1 MKQVKKQQG
10 FTIIE
15 LVVVILLLGIL
26 TATALPRFM
35 DVTDDAHTAVVD
47 AVVGGFATGTSIYR
61 AQWFADNQPNRV
73 TEYNDLLANTSG
85 YPIGLKTGAT
95 INGTLLTTVGSSTN
109 CRDIFQNVL
118 QAGGQPTITTQTTAA
133 ALLTSVT
140 VLTSIADD
148 YDFVAYLSS
157 SNSTTKNTCSYIYT
171 GQYTNN
177 TLNDLP
183 VIYYN
188 ARTGAVTKGEI

>member
-1 MKQVKKQQG
+1 MKQAKKQQG

-73 TEYNDLLANTSG
+73 SEYNDLLANSAG
-85 YPIGLKTGAT
+85 YPIGKKTGAT
-95 INGTLLTTVGSSTN
+95 ITTTLLTTINTSTN
-109 CRDIFQNVL
+109 CVDIFQNVL
-118 QAGGQPTITTQTTAA
+118 QAGGQPTITTKTTTATALSGTTTLPTTAA
-133 ALLTSVT
+133 
-140 VLTSIADD
+140 DF
-148 YDFVAYLSS
+148 DFVAYLSTG
-157 SNSTTKNTCSYIYT
+157 NTTTKNTCSYIYT

-177 TLNDLP
+177 TLNALP
-183 VIYYN
+183 VINYD
-188 ARTGAVTKGEI
+188 ARTGAVTKTSI